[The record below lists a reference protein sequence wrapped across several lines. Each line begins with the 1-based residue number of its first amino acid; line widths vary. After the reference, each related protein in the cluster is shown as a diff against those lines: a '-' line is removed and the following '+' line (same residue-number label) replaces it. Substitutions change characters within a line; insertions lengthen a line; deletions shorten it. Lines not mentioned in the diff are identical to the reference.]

1 MDRPSERP
9 VNMRTSQSAEDFW
22 SRPWD
27 SGQLSPDFKVKKP
40 CVVQTPFGRQLPPT
54 LKPNIV
60 RGALP
65 PLAASRVVER
75 RTLQLALRDAENI
88 PPTNHHLMDENR
100 RLTKDVQCLR
110 KQLAC
115 VLKINH
121 ALTGAMAR
129 QAQNEARV

>member
-1 MDRPSERP
+1 MHRPSERP
-9 VNMRTSQSAEDFW
+9 VKMRSSQSAEDFW

-27 SGQLSPDFKVKKP
+27 SQQLSPDFKVNNP
-40 CVVQTPFGRQLPPT
+40 CVVQTPFGRQMPPT
-54 LKPNIV
+54 LKPIV
-60 RGALP
+60 RAASP

-75 RTLQLALRDAENI
+75 RALQLALREAENI
-88 PPTNHHLMDENR
+88 PPTNHLVNENR
-100 RLTKDVQCLR
+100 RLTRDVQSLQ

-129 QAQNEARV
+129 QARNDARV